1 MTRIICIGLFTL
13 ATTVAC
19 TKPWTS
25 TDRYYCPDG
34 YEFQIT
40 YSGQKNPG
48 DLATLED
55 DTGSRLLPRAPS
67 ASGTRYSNE
76 AIEFFAKDD
85 QAMIVQSG
93 TVLHRDCSTEQP
105 AKDSSE

>member
-1 MTRIICIGLFTL
+1 MTRIISIALFTL
-13 ATTVAC
+13 ATAIAC

-25 TDRYYCPDG
+25 TSRYYCPDG

-40 YSGQKNPG
+40 YSGQDNPG

-55 DTGSRLLPRAPS
+55 DNGSRLLPRAPS

-76 AIEFFAKDD
+76 AVEFFAKDD
-85 QAMIVQSG
+85 QAMILQSG
-93 TVLHRDCSTEQP
+93 TVMHRDCTTQPPEEEQ
-105 AKDSSE
+105 